1 MSRTHLSPRPPS
13 LLLRRTG
20 LASAGVVALVAATV
34 APMSSASAVT
44 KLTDAQAASQLSAVG
59 ITRSSSGGCTNR
71 YNSTCTSY
79 EQINQSTVD
88 GIKTYKR
95 VSGCAVNITG
105 GTETGHASG
114 TYSHWNGYK
123 VDISRSTCNDN
134 YITSHYSYTGLRGD
148 GYPMYQ
154 AASGNV
160 YTNEGSHWDIV
171 YYTCGC

>member
-1 MSRTHLSPRPPS
+1 MRVRATLLTLVTALAGFIVVLAPAPAEALTKYSDSYAAS
-13 LLLRRTG
+13 LL
-20 LASAGVVALVAATV
+20 
-34 APMSSASAVT
+34 SSS
-44 KLTDAQAASQLSAVG
+44 G
-59 ITRSSSGGCTNR
+59 ITRTSSGGCTSR
-71 YNSTCTSY
+71 YTSTCTSY
-79 EQINQSTVD
+79 DQINDSTVA
-88 GIKTYKR
+88 GIRTYKR

-134 YITSHYSYTGLRGD
+134 YIRGHYAYAGLRGD
-148 GYPMYQ
+148 GYPMYR

>member
-1 MSRTHLSPRPPS
+1 MSHRPS
-13 LLLRRTG
+13 LRILTAAAAAVAGAVLLV
-20 LASAGVVALVAATV
+20 LPSPAQ
-34 APMSSASAVT
+34 AVT
-44 KLTDAQAASQLSAVG
+44 KLTDAQAASQLSAHG

-71 YNSTCTSY
+71 NVATCTSY
-79 EQINQSTVD
+79 DQINQSTVS
-88 GIKTYKR
+88 GIITYKAA
-95 VSGCAVNITG
+95 SGCAVNITG

-123 VDISRSTCNDN
+123 LDIARSTCNDN
-134 YITSHYSYTGLRGD
+134 WIHSAYTYIGLRGD

>member
-1 MSRTHLSPRPPS
+1 MSHRSSIRALTA
-13 LLLRRTG
+13 G
-20 LASAGVVALVAATV
+20 VAAVAGVVVLAL
-34 APMSSASAVT
+34 ASPAQAVT
-44 KLTDAQAASQLSAVG
+44 KLTDAQAASQLSAHG
-59 ITRSSSGGCTNR
+59 ITRTSSGGCTDR
-71 YNSTCTSY
+71 YVATCTSY
-79 EQINQSTVD
+79 DQINQSTVS
-88 GIKTYKR
+88 GIITYKAA
-95 VSGCAVNITG
+95 SGCAVNITG

-123 VDISRSTCNDN
+123 LDIARSTCNDGWIRSAYT
-134 YITSHYSYTGLRGD
+134 YIGLRSD

>member
-1 MSRTHLSPRPPS
+1 MSTRA
-13 LLLRRTG
+13 LLR
-20 LASAGVVALVAATV
+20 AATAAV
-34 APMSSASAVT
+34 ASLVTAGLLALPSPAQAVT
-44 KLTDAQAASQLSAVG
+44 KLTDAQAASQLSAAG
-59 ITRSSSGGCTNR
+59 ITRTSSGGCTNR
-71 YNSTCTSY
+71 YVSTCTSY
-79 EQINQSTVD
+79 DQINQSTVS
-88 GIKTYKR
+88 GIITYKR
-95 VSGCAVNITG
+95 ASGCAVNITG

-134 YITSHYSYTGLRGD
+134 WIHSAYTYIGLRSD